1 MFKIVRRSSVVGAV
15 IVASMIMI
23 EGRFSDPVVF
33 IMGFVLTAPLM
44 AIAASPFVLP
54 FSVSKKIKSD
64 GVLALLLL
72 INLMMI
78 GGYIFVFYE
87 SFVVQGE
94 LEPIIY
100 LGTPIIYFVVFGPLI
115 ALLKFVDSRKARHSP
130 LDETEAMEEESEDNK
145 GADQNKPS
153 GRKLRAS
160 LTKGEKGFGRR
171 GLK

>member
-15 IVASMIMI
+15 IVAPMIMI

-54 FSVSKKIKSD
+54 FPVPKKTKSD

-100 LGTPIIYFVVFGPLI
+100 IGTPII
-115 ALLKFVDSRKARHSP
+115 
-130 LDETEAMEEESEDNK
+130 
-145 GADQNKPS
+145 
-153 GRKLRAS
+153 
-160 LTKGEKGFGRR
+160 
-171 GLK
+171 

>member
-1 MFKIVRRSSVVGAV
+1 
-15 IVASMIMI
+15 
-23 EGRFSDPVVF
+23 
-33 IMGFVLTAPLM
+33 M

-115 ALLKFVDSRKARHSP
+115 ALLKFVDSRKVRHSP